1 VFVFYTL
8 PSLVRVPSVVFS
20 QSVSQHPAARQ
31 AFCGC
36 AGEENT
42 LNRALSS
49 GPRGVQGLQWVRTG
63 LSDHLRGLQLG
74 QRALGTQAG
83 GGGCSV
89 DPTSYSQ
96 YRPLHY
102 ACRSSRCLTRGV
114 LWRSWPFRIQF
125 VLQAVPLICVQPGIY
140 RAHIRPLGAFL
151 ACYRASGSPTV
162 DMYTTG
168 WPLSSISCAR

>member
-83 GGGCSV
+83 GGGGARWTPHHTPNTAHYIMPVEARVVSRVAFSGVHGRFESNLFCKPCRSYAYNLV
-89 DPTSYSQ
+89 SIAPTSD
-96 YRPLHY
+96 HW
-102 ACRSSRCLTRGV
+102 V
-114 LWRSWPFRIQF
+114 RSWL
-125 VLQAVPLICVQPGIY
+125 VTA
-140 RAHIRPLGAFL
+140 PLGH
-151 ACYRASGSPTV
+151 R
-162 DMYTTG
+162 
-168 WPLSSISCAR
+168 R